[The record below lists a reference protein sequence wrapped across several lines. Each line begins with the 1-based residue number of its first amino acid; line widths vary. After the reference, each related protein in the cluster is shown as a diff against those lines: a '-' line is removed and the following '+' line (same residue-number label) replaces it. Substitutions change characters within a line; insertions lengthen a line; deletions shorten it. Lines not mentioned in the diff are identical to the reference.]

1 MFNLPDLQPEEIIIY
16 LRKSRT
22 DDPALSVSETL
33 SKHEQMLDDFSRRTW
48 DALIPEQNRF
58 REVVSGETIESRPE
72 IQKVLRL
79 IEQDRYK
86 AILIVEPQRLSRGDL
101 EDIGR
106 ISKLFRYTHT
116 FVITLQYSYDLNDD
130 RDRDYFERELK
141 RGNEYLEYSKRIM
154 MNGRNLSV
162 ENGNYIGSRDPYG
175 YRRTKFKEGKK
186 YINTLE
192 IVPEEAEV
200 VRQIYRMY
208 ADGIGYGHI
217 CSHLNQFCK
226 PKRSKSWNRSTVQ
239 TILSNPIYIGLI
251 KWQQRKT
258 VKLVEGGEVVKGYAY
273 RKDCPLYQGRH
284 MPIISEDLWN
294 AVKARREAHD
304 IPRVKTCT
312 HLRNP
317 LAGLISCECGYTMVL
332 YAPANNSAPRLYCSN
347 KTTCNSSSCTYAEME
362 DIVANILRQS
372 VSDFELKIS
381 AGEDDRTNEKV
392 AFLDQLKRRLAALD
406 EKETGIWEKY
416 AEGMPKRIFET
427 LIAELTDERSRI
439 ETMIAEAEKEKPVH
453 YSELITTF
461 HAALECLDS
470 DESAQKKNALLKK
483 CIRKIIYHRPK
494 SAKRSEMNPITVDV
508 ELNL

>member
-1 MFNLPDLQPEEIIIY
+1 
-16 LRKSRT
+16 
-22 DDPALSVSETL
+22 
-33 SKHEQMLDDFSRRTW
+33 
-48 DALIPEQNRF
+48 
-58 REVVSGETIESRPE
+58 
-72 IQKVLRL
+72 
-79 IEQDRYK
+79 
-86 AILIVEPQRLSRGDL
+86 
-101 EDIGR
+101 
-106 ISKLFRYTHT
+106 
-116 FVITLQYSYDLNDD
+116 
-130 RDRDYFERELK
+130 
-141 RGNEYLEYSKRIM
+141 
-154 MNGRNLSV
+154 
-162 ENGNYIGSRDPYG
+162 
-175 YRRTKFKEGKK
+175 
-186 YINTLE
+186 
-192 IVPEEAEV
+192 
-200 VRQIYRMY
+200 MY

-258 VKLVEGGEVVKGYAY
+258 VKLVEGGEVVRGYAY

-284 MPIISEDLWN
+284 TPIISEELWN

-332 YAPANNSAPRLYCSN
+332 YAPVNNTAPRLYCSN

-470 DESAQKKNALLKK
+470 DESAQKKNALLKNANENPSLLDTLDIWDEK
-483 CIRKIIYHRPK
+483 IAFAGAEIISDRIDYIKKLKSKATDIYNGISGEKEELDIKYLSNIRYESEEKNDIARIYFESLKKHRPNDLYLK
-494 SAKRSEMNPITVDV
+494 STTCGPHRDDIEILINNISARKFGSQGQQRSASLSLKLGEAEIIKD
-508 ELNL
+508 LKFS